1 MELSV
6 LYRGAVSALSRRG
19 IEAVRSWIGPYA
31 TTLDMA
37 GFAFAICHL
46 DDELSGLYDQPARG
60 AGFTM
65 IGR

>member
-6 LYRGAVSALSRRG
+6 LYRGARATLEKHG
-19 IEAVRSWIGPYA
+19 IDVARSWVGPYA

-46 DDELSGLYDQPARG
+46 DDELLASTTPPP
-60 AGFTM
+60 
-65 IGR
+65 GRQGS